1 MDVKK
6 LGSGIQDEFIKHP
19 SKLMNVEVN
28 LNNNKIA
35 YLKELQNYE

>member
-19 SKLMNVEVN
+19 SKLMKVELN
-28 LNNNKIA
+28 LNYNKIP
-35 YLKELQNYE
+35 YLKEVLNYE

>member
-6 LGSGIQDEFIKHP
+6 LGSGIQDELIKHP
-19 SKLMNVEVN
+19 SKPMKVEVK